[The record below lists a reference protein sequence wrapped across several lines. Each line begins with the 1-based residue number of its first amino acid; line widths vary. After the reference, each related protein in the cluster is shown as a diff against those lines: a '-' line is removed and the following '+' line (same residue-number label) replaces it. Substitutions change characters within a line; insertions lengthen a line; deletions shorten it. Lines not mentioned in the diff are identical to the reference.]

1 MRYVVRA
8 LGLALFFAIVAM
20 PGYAAA
26 GVRFGAD
33 LAADPDTSP
42 PCPGMATECSVVL
55 RGLSSAEQTGS
66 PIDGVVTMWRTRAA
80 ASGDLTFQVI
90 RRTTANAFQVV
101 ATDTQGT
108 VQTNLEEFFV
118 RIPIQEGDML
128 GLDAP
133 GANEP
138 LRTAPSAFGRVVRFA
153 PPLGADP
160 AIPSETRTS
169 TELLVNA
176 TVEPDAD
183 GDGFGDDTQDDCPTN
198 AASQGACSG
207 TLVGPILH
215 GDLQWPTGLTFTATL
230 TLANGTGTSPDGSR
244 IPSDG
249 VIVRWRIRS
258 EAGNWAPQVVR
269 PEEGGM
275 FRSVATG
282 EKVKVVAPNDRASFP
297 PYIRS
302 FPTRLSVKAGD
313 LFGVHADAQSQ
324 TVAKSGGPWRLFAPA
339 LADGE
344 SGTPTTES
352 PLIIPVSAD
361 LEPDADGDGFGDIT
375 QDACP
380 ASAATQGTC
389 PPDPPLPPPPPLV
402 TLDPFGVADLSG
414 RSLRYDGG
422 RVLRVPMA
430 CPATAERC
438 RGLLE
443 ARATVTVPSAAA
455 RRTIRLGRVRFSIPG
470 GATRRLTLRLS
481 KPARR
486 ALRSSRRVRVRMII
500 TPAGPGAVRRSLLV
514 LRRSP

>member
-1 MRYVVRA
+1 
-8 LGLALFFAIVAM
+8 M
-20 PGYAAA
+20 PGSAAA

-33 LAADPDTSP
+33 LAADANTTPA
-42 PCPGMATECSVVL
+42 CPGMATECSAAL
-55 RGLSSAEQTGS
+55 RSLASAERTGS

-80 ASGDLTFQVI
+80 VSGNLTFQVV
-90 RRTTANAFQVV
+90 RRNTAGTYRVV
-101 ATDTQGT
+101 ETDTQGT
-108 VQTNLEEFFV
+108 VQNNLEEFFV
-118 RIPIQEGDML
+118 RIPIQEGDLL

-138 LRTAPSAFGRVVRFA
+138 FRTAASPFGRVVRFV
-153 PPLGADP
+153 PPLGAN
-160 AIPSETRTS
+160 AVMASENLGS

-198 AASQGACSG
+198 ATSQGACSG
-207 TLVGPILH
+207 TLVGPVLN
-215 GDLQWPTGLTFTATL
+215 GDLQWGITLVLNATL
-230 TLANGTGTSPDGSR
+230 TIANGTGTSPDGSR

-258 EAGNWAPQVVR
+258 EVGSWAPQVVG

-275 FRSVATG
+275 YRGVATG
-282 EKVKVVAPNDRASFP
+282 EKVKVAAPNDRASFP

-313 LFGVHADAQSQ
+313 IFGIQADAQSE
-324 TVAKSGGPWRLFAPA
+324 TVAKSGGPWRLFSPA

-344 SGTPTTES
+344 SRTPTSELTF
-352 PLIIPVSAD
+352 IIPVNAD
-361 LEPDADGDGFGDIT
+361 LEPDADGDGFGDLT

-380 ASAATQGTC
+380 QSAATQGTC
-389 PPDPPLPPPPPLV
+389 PPEPPPPPPPPLV

-414 RSLRYDGG
+414 SSLRYSGG
-422 RVLRVPMA
+422 RVLHVPMD
-430 CPATAERC
+430 CPATAETC

-443 ARATVTVPSAAA
+443 ARATVTVPTAAA
-455 RRTIRLGRVRFSIPG
+455 RRTIRLGRARFSIPG
-470 GATRRLTLRLS
+470 GQTRRVALRLS

-486 ALRSSRRVRVRMII
+486 ALRSARRVRVRMVI